1 MPAYT
6 RRMLSLV
13 LISAVAVCVAT
24 RPPSVQAQPQAPG
37 SPGQDCGPADR
48 GMITPG
54 QTVTGR
60 IDTCHSEENWEFDGT
75 RGQAVIITMDRP
87 DPPTFG
93 GLEMDP
99 FLRLLQPEQDGRR
112 MMEAEND
119 DGGIGVNAR
128 IERRLMASG
137 RYRIVATSFEGAT
150 GDYLLRLRIVGADA
164 TDRGTI
170 LPDQT
175 VVGRVDGDNPEDA
188 WWFDGVAGQRVLI
201 AMERPRPVT
210 LEGITLD
217 PLLYLFSPEDGGMT
231 TIIDVNDDGG
241 DDVDSLIVGRLEQTG
256 RFRIVATRVTD
267 SFGEYRLTLRL
278 EDARE

>member
-1 MPAYT
+1 MPVCF
-6 RRMLSLV
+6 RRMLSRV
-13 LISAVAVCVAT
+13 LIPAVVVCIAMQ
-24 RPPSVQAQPQAPG
+24 PPDAQAQPQAPG
-37 SPGQDCGPADR
+37 SPGQDCGPVDR
-48 GMITPG
+48 GMITAG

-60 IDTCHSEENWEFDGT
+60 IDACHQEEYWDFDGV

-99 FLRLLQPEQDGRR
+99 FLRLLRPAGDGDR
-112 MMEAEND
+112 MVESEND

-128 IERRLMASG
+128 IDRRLMASG

-150 GDYLLRLRIVGADA
+150 GDYLLRLSIIGANA

-170 LPDQT
+170 LPDET
-175 VVGRVDGDNPEDA
+175 VRGRVDGDNPEDA

-201 AMERPRPVT
+201 AMQRPRPMT

-217 PLLYLFSPEDGGMT
+217 PLLYLFSPENGGMT

-278 EDARE
+278 ENASE